1 MPSAVEAFCEK
12 HNLTTMLNLLR
23 YSSSPVNGM
32 QEVFA
37 VDLLGELL
45 AGNQELKTELE
56 NLKKQINPLARAA
69 MHRAEFKKFNDD
81 MALKQKEME
90 KLMGEIKHLKKDL
103 LEQRRGRISTPPPPA
118 PTSPPADA
126 NGYQQ
131 ETQLFETSPP
141 PQEEQDETQAGNAWQ
156 EYQDM
161 TFNAKKK

>member
-1 MPSAVEAFCEK
+1 
-12 HNLTTMLNLLR
+12 MLNLLR

-45 AGNQELKTELE
+45 AGNQELKTELQ

-90 KLMGEIKHLKKDL
+90 KLMGEIKHLKDL

-131 ETQLFETSPP
+131 ETQLFE
-141 PQEEQDETQAGNAWQ
+141 EEATQADQA
-156 EYQDM
+156 YQQYSSLVSE
-161 TFNAKKK
+161 K

>member
-90 KLMGEIKHLKKDL
+90 KLMGEIKHLNDL

-131 ETQLFETSPP
+131 ETQLFDLSPREE
-141 PQEEQDETQAGNAWQ
+141 EEQMTQPGQAWQ
-156 EYQDM
+156 QYQQM
-161 TFNAKKK
+161 TLGIN

>member
-90 KLMGEIKHLKKDL
+90 KLMGEIKHLKDL

-131 ETQLFETSPP
+131 ETQLFDLSPREE
-141 PQEEQDETQAGNAWQ
+141 EEQMTQPGQAWQ
-156 EYQDM
+156 QYQQM
-161 TFNAKKK
+161 TLGIN

>member
-90 KLMGEIKHLKKDL
+90 KLMGEIKHLKDL
-103 LEQRRGRISTPPPPA
+103 LEQRRGRISTPPPPPVA
-118 PTSPPADA
+118 LTSPPADA

-131 ETQLFETSPP
+131 ETQLFDLSPREE
-141 PQEEQDETQAGNAWQ
+141 EEQMTQPGQAWQ
-156 EYQDM
+156 QYQQM
-161 TFNAKKK
+161 TLGTN